1 MWLLKEFAT
10 TSEMAPGMRK
20 FHYGLVSVSD
30 GKSRSTLTLFY
41 ILIDELLNIWWTAS
55 TFYDLCKKTFGVTFN
70 FTIDVLHMIYRY
82 DSRRDI

>member
-30 GKSRSTLTLFY
+30 GKSRSMITLTLFY
-41 ILIDELLNIWWTAS
+41 ILIDVPLELLNIWWTLAS
-55 TFYDLCKKTFGVTFN
+55 TF
-70 FTIDVLHMIYRY
+70 I
-82 DSRRDI
+82 